1 MDPVSDDLQFIIHV
15 SDESSSDS
23 DESDIKNVFPNF
35 CFARKLIRGIS
46 PQNRS
51 RNKMATKTIA
61 SATVRAVKKR
71 VLPSRAALILTQS
84 AVAKVKEIMAK
95 EDAKGSI
102 GLKVGVRQRGCN
114 GLSYTLDY
122 AKEKGKLDEEVKQDG
137 VTIIIDKKA
146 QLTLL
151 GTEMDF
157 VEDKLSSE
165 FVFNNPNIKGTCGC
179 GESFSI

>member
-1 MDPVSDDLQFIIHV
+1 
-15 SDESSSDS
+15 
-23 DESDIKNVFPNF
+23 
-35 CFARKLIRGIS
+35 
-46 PQNRS
+46 
-51 RNKMATKTIA
+51 MATKMVA

-71 VLPSRAALILTQS
+71 MLPSRAALVLTQA
-84 AVAKVKEIMAK
+84 AVNKVKEIMEK
-95 EDAKGSI
+95 EEAKGYV

-122 AKEKGKLDEEVKQDG
+122 AKAKDKLDEEVKQDG

-151 GTEMDF
+151 GTEMDY
-157 VEDKLSSE
+157 VENKLSSE